1 MPQFGR
7 QISGRPASRRL
18 YRSLLRSLSTLA
30 LLALIAVVIGAC
42 SGVND
47 SGSHPDFIET
57 QAAAH
62 PDSEGGHGGEGEASP
77 EPGDEASPQP
87 GSEGTEPAGGED
99 LAAMGQ
105 ELATAN
111 GCTGCHSIDGSAGV
125 GPSWQGL
132 FGHEVTLSDGSTVTA
147 DDAYIAE
154 SIHDPSAKIVDGF
167 QDIMPKTFADWSD
180 EQINAIIA
188 YLKTIE

>member
-1 MPQFGR
+1 V
-7 QISGRPASRRL
+7 
-18 YRSLLRSLSTLA
+18 YRSLLHSFSTLA

-62 PDSEGGHGGEGEASP
+62 PDDEGGHGGDEGEASP
-77 EPGDEASPQP
+77 EPGEA
-87 GSEGTEPAGGED
+87 TEPAGGEATAPAGGED
-99 LAAMGQ
+99 LAAMGE
-105 ELATAN
+105 ELATSN
-111 GCTGCHSIDGSAGV
+111 GCTGCHSLDGSAVV

-132 FGHEVTLSDGSTVTA
+132 YGHEVTLSDGSTVTA

-154 SIHDPSAKIVDGF
+154 SIRDPSAQIVEGF

-180 EQINAIIA
+180 EQVNAIIA
-188 YLKTIE
+188 YIQTID

>member
-7 QISGRPASRRL
+7 QISGRPASRRV
-18 YRSLLRSLSTLA
+18 YRLLLHSLSTLA

-47 SGSHPDFIET
+47 SGSHPDFLQT
-57 QAAAH
+57 QAAGQ
-62 PDSEGGHGGEGEASP
+62 PDDEGGEGEGGDEGEASP
-77 EPGDEASPQP
+77 EPGDAA
-87 GSEGTEPAGGED
+87 TEPSGGGED

-105 ELATAN
+105 ELATTN
-111 GCTGCHSIDGSAGV
+111 GCTGCHSIDGSAVV
-125 GPSWQGL
+125 GPTWQGL
-132 FGHEVTLSDGSTVTA
+132 YGAEITLSDGSTVTA

-154 SIHDPSAKIVDGF
+154 SIRDPSAKIHEGF

-180 EQINAIIA
+180 EQVNAIIA
-188 YLKTIE
+188 YIQTIE